1 MYSQASDPFEQVN
14 LAGRQEFRATAME
27 LRDELKTMM
36 AAAGEPAAEIEVV
49 RHYP

>member
-14 LAGRQEFRATAME
+14 LAGRQEFREAAAE
-27 LRDELKTMM
+27 LRGELKTMM
-36 AAAGEPAAEIEVV
+36 AAAGEPAVEIEGV